1 MSTTDTIIQI
11 KPIIPTGTP
20 AAIPENKLRKKCSF
34 IIICLISRLVVIN
47 LNQSK
52 TGIYMTLSSLLIC
65 FNADTFIHH

>member
-1 MSTTDTIIQI
+1 MSTTDTIIHI

-52 TGIYMTLSSLLIC
+52 REFT
-65 FNADTFIHH
+65 